1 MNKPHCYGK
10 MDWILKYQ
18 EDDTPKEYI
27 CACEYTDSCLRITR
41 NKSEIKKESDDL
53 LTK

>member
-1 MNKPHCYGK
+1 

-27 CACEYTDSCLRITR
+27 CGCEYADSCLRITR
-41 NKSEIKKESDDL
+41 NKSEMKEESDDL